1 MRRSTLLLLGA
12 GGIAGLAATRSLT
25 RRARPAAYPGHA
37 VTVARPIDYVTTHL
51 PADLT
56 GLGDGIDLELLPAP
70 AGRGTEIHV
79 RRRSDAVSDGDLR
92 RALRTGR
99 SLLEVGDVLQ
109 PGVTTTTPTV
119 LNRGL
124 RAVTAHGRERGLL

>member
-1 MRRSTLLLLGA
+1 MLMLGA
-12 GGIAGLAATRSLT
+12 GGIAGLAATRAVT
-25 RRARPAAYPGHA
+25 RRSRRVAYAGHA
-37 VTVARPIDYVTTHL
+37 VTVARPLDYVTAHL

-56 GLGDGIDLELLPAP
+56 GLGDGVDLELIPAP

-79 RRRSDAVSDGDLR
+79 RRRGDTVSDGDIR

-109 PGVTTTTPTV
+109 PGVATTTPTL

-124 RAVTAHGRERGLL
+124 RAVTARGREGGLL